1 MAIQMTMVADRVRI
15 RRFVMKR
22 CPVSY
27 GARRAGLE
35 ESLGAQ
41 AQDQQDEEHS
51 CHDLKTRVDV
61 QVEQLLA
68 DSQGQAASDGSPYA
82 AEPTDGKRQEAFQ
95 GEVQADGRIRERDR
109 RDHV

>member
-15 RRFVMKR
+15 RRFVMPR

-51 CHDLKTRVDV
+51 RDDLKTRVDV
-61 QVEQLLA
+61 QIEQLLA
-68 DSQGQAASDGSPYA
+68 DTQGQAACYRSSDA
-82 AEPTDGKRQEAFQ
+82 AETTDGKGQEALQ
-95 GEVQADGRIRERDR
+95 GEVQADGRIRESK
-109 RDHV
+109 